1 MVPKVKKKIFLT
13 GSNGRIGSFLE
24 KKLKKYYTVIS
35 SDISNGNNLAD
46 DAYLKSVFSK
56 NKIYAIVFCHGYNS
70 TPLHKSLLRNSN
82 NFDEMLIKK
91 FFNINFFLNL
101 NVIKN
106 YIKFQKKGRIMN
118 LTSLYSIN
126 TPKHFIY
133 KNFSKELGYCVSKS
147 ASNMMMKYF
156 GTKYGRK
163 YLFNNIVLGGV
174 KQKGLSSFFEKNYNK
189 NNPVGRMMN
198 LEEIYPVINFL
209 LDEKNTHTN
218 AQEIIVDGGWL
229 SW

>member
-1 MVPKVKKKIFLT
+1 MRYSANASVLTQDFQLLNLIFFPNCYSIKKSI
-13 GSNGRIGSFLE
+13 NFLE
-24 KKLKKYYTVIS
+24 
-35 SDISNGNNLAD
+35 
-46 DAYLKSVFSK
+46 
-56 NKIYAIVFCHGYNS
+56 
-70 TPLHKSLLRNSN
+70 
-82 NFDEMLIKK
+82 
-91 FFNINFFLNL
+91 
-101 NVIKN
+101 

-118 LTSLYSIN
+118 LTSIYSIN

-174 KQKGLSSFFEKNYNK
+174 KQKGLSVFFEKNYNK

-218 AQEIIVDGGWL
+218 AQEIFVDGGWL